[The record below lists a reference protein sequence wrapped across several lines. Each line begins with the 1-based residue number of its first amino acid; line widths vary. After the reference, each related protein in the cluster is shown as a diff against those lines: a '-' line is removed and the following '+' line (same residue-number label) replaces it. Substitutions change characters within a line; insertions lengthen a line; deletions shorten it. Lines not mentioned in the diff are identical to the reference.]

1 MTSVYRQGLSIGSI
15 IPSVYN
21 DPEAM
26 KMLRTPNMF
35 FVDNYEKLFKR
46 YGFSRQEMMLVMGQ
60 LMRVDPLSGRDI
72 LEYVE

>member
-21 DPEAM
+21 DIEAM
-26 KMLRTPNMF
+26 KILRTPNIF

-46 YGFSRQEMMLVMGQ
+46 YGFSRQEMMLVIGQ
-60 LMRVDPLSGRDI
+60 LMKVDPLSGRDI